1 MSGVLVNPY
10 WYGSAFYPNAG
21 GTLTLTSGSSTV
33 LTPVQE
39 LGFTAGSTW
48 KFRFSVIFSDFDNN
62 SYWLASIS
70 NSDGADQVVQ
80 NEFSCMWKKS
90 AGVDTFGIHS
100 SQGAQP
106 YLSNPVDSQ
115 TATYDTT
122 SKYYFEIIRGG
133 STTGTVNYYGTDS
146 SYGSIVSTST
156 NASTSNSTGLD
167 RIKFFSGTSTNNAGS
182 VTISDVYFWD
192 NET

>member
-1 MSGVLVNPY
+1 LGNLLNPY
-10 WYGSAFYPNAG
+10 WFAATTYFPNAG

-80 NEFSCMWKKS
+80 NEISCMWKKS
-90 AGVDTFGIHS
+90 SGTDTFGIHS
-100 SQGAQP
+100 SQAAQP
-106 YLSNPVDSQ
+106 YLSNPLDNQ

-122 SKYYFEIIRGG
+122 SKYYFEVIRGG
-133 STTGTVNYYGTDS
+133 ATTGTVNYYGTDS
-146 SYGSIVSTST
+146 TYSSITSTST
-156 NASTSNSTGLD
+156 ATISNATGLD
-167 RIKFFSGTSTNNAGS
+167 RIKFFSGTATNNAGS
-182 VTISDVYFWD
+182 VSISDVYFY
-192 NET
+192 NNTT